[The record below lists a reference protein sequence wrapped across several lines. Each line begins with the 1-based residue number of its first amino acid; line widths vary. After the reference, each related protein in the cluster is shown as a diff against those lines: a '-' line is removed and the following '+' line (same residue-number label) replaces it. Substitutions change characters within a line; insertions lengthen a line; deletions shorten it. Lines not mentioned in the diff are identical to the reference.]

1 MIILTKNFDIEQF
14 RIFLHTFFQELADWI
29 RSLKK

>member
-1 MIILTKNFDIEQF
+1 MISNFDLEEF
-14 RIFLHTFFQELADWI
+14 RKILHTFLQEIADWI